1 MGTIGHVP
9 WQMWWFNNAVSEG
22 ILQRIAPRQIR
33 AFPKFVKWLET
44 RLEEHMKTGL
54 EGRCRDMLPAVD

>member
-22 ILQRIAPRQIR
+22 ILQRIAPPQTQ

-44 RLEEHMKTGL
+44 RLEEHMKTGP
-54 EGRCRDMLPAVD
+54 GR